1 MRTLTII
8 ILILFG
14 KNSLAQSDSV
24 LISIIDDLERIV
36 EPRLENDSTFS
47 IVVKLDSNKNL
58 IAYNKNDQFRIIK
71 IFERIKSSLKENYL
85 YSYYFFKDGVSD
97 KLFSSFFYEE
107 FGFINYEVPAS
118 YPGGIN
124 AFLKIFLEDLNGKI
138 DKNKIDQ
145 YNWNKPI
152 SFIVRKDGSV
162 QFLEDNNFA
171 EIIDIHKFKKWQ
183 PAIYMGVPINQFFK
197 TDPINK
203 EKYLNE
209 GKVEAELYSFDI
221 LDSLFKEQPVYIENY
236 NKPDTSDVN
245 ILLSYVFA
253 RNTLE
258 EPRIL
263 KGDRKLANQLIEF
276 IQESVNKENYLTNRH
291 KPRRIFV
298 FLKD

>member
-1 MRTLTII
+1 
-8 ILILFG
+8 
-14 KNSLAQSDSV
+14 
-24 LISIIDDLERIV
+24 
-36 EPRLENDSTFS
+36 
-47 IVVKLDSNKNL
+47 
-58 IAYNKNDQFRIIK
+58 
-71 IFERIKSSLKENYL
+71 
-85 YSYYFFKDGVSD
+85 
-97 KLFSSFFYEE
+97 
-107 FGFINYEVPAS
+107 
-118 YPGGIN
+118 
-124 AFLKIFLEDLNGKI
+124 
-138 DKNKIDQ
+138 
-145 YNWNKPI
+145 
-152 SFIVRKDGSV
+152 
-162 QFLEDNNFA
+162 
-171 EIIDIHKFKKWQ
+171 
-183 PAIYMGVPINQFFK
+183 MGVPINQFFK

-291 KPRRIFV
+291 KPRRIYV

>member
-14 KNSLAQSDSV
+14 KNSFAQSGSV

-36 EPRLENDSTFS
+36 EPRIENDSTFS

-58 IAYNKNDQFRIIK
+58 IAYNKNDQFRINK

-107 FGFINYEVPAS
+107 FGFINYGVPAS

-291 KPRRIFV
+291 KPRRIYV